1 MKSSD
6 FDFVTT
12 TEDDESTIVAF
23 KSSTDPGAA
32 LGTGFNA
39 YYSIEGIQMDE
50 AQHENCKFNMK
61 YTKKINI
68 ILSSNWYYGTSR
80 FENDM

>member
-1 MKSSD
+1 MGEFALRYFKSSD

-12 TEDDESTIVAF
+12 TEDDESTIVVF

-50 AQHENCKFNMK
+50 AQHENCEFTNIV
-61 YTKKINI
+61 KIV
-68 ILSSNWYYGTSR
+68 NWS
-80 FENDM
+80 ENKLLY

>member
-1 MKSSD
+1 M
-6 FDFVTT
+6 TT
-12 TEDDESTIVAF
+12 TEDDESTIVVF

-50 AQHENCKFNMK
+50 AQHENCKF
-61 YTKKINI
+61 TKNSIKSINNI
-68 ILSSNWYYGTSR
+68 VIFSSNWYDGTGQ
-80 FENDM
+80 F